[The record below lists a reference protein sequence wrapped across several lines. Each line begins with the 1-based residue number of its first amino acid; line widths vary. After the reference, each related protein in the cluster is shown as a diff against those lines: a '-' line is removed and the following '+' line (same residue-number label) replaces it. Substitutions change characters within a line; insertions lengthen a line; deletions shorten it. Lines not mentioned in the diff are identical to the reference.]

1 MARTQLAAVERLR
14 SLGQSVWIDDL
25 SREMLATGSLATLR
39 QEGVTG
45 ITANPTTFDKAVT
58 GAPADF
64 LRLPSDRPVTG
75 ADALAIIAAR
85 P

>member
-14 SLGQSVWIDDL
+14 NLGQSVWIDDL
-25 SREMLATGSLATLR
+25 SREMLATGTLATLR

-58 GAPADF
+58 ASTLYDEKIS
-64 LRLPSDRPVTG
+64 RLAQQKGRRWPGNCS
-75 ADALAIIAAR
+75 
-85 P
+85 